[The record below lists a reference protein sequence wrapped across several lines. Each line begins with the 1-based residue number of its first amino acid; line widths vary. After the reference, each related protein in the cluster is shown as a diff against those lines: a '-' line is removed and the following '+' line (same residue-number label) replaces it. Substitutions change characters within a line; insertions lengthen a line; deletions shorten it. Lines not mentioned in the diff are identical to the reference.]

1 MRIRDISI
9 IKDNGGNNIVQRALG
24 EAGFIMT
31 QLFQSTVN
39 LSHRIQVKG
48 DEMDAI
54 PSNQE
59 R

>member
-1 MRIRDISI
+1 
-9 IKDNGGNNIVQRALG
+9 
-24 EAGFIMT
+24 
-31 QLFQSTVN
+31 VN

-59 R
+59 RWDLEERGEKKNGFAAMLHGS